1 MYVYIHG
8 YMMCTQI
15 EHGQD
20 VSWLSE
26 LREVSVLFIN
36 LDPGRQ
42 TGPHEKQALLQES
55 FDVVYPALIKF
66 DGTFTKCIYNHIH
79 MHASNT
85 TVAAHTESGLPGVGQ
100 QVAVPPVCS
109 I

>member
-1 MYVYIHG
+1 
-8 YMMCTQI
+8 MMCTQI

-66 DGTFTKCIYNHIH
+66 DGTFTKCIYNQLH
-79 MHASNT
+79 MYASNT
-85 TVAAHTESGLPGVGQ
+85 TV
-100 QVAVPPVCS
+100 
-109 I
+109 